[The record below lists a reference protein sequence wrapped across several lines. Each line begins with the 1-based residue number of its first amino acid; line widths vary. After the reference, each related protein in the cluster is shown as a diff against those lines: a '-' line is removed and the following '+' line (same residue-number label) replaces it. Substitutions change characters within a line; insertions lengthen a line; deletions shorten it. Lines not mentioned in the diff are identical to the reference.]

1 MHSLRA
7 LVITIGLIAPALA
20 LAEEGPGRGACKND
34 IKTLCGSVQP
44 GGGRI
49 RDCLRDHRSE
59 VSQACKLAIADRML
73 ERRHTTGS
81 GAPGSQRPPAKPN

>member
-1 MHSLRA
+1 MYSLRA
-7 LVITIGLIAPALA
+7 LVISIGLIAPALA
-20 LAEEGPGRGACKND
+20 LAEEGPGRACKND

-59 VSQACKLAIADRML
+59 VSQACKLAIADRVL

-81 GAPGSQRPPAKPN
+81 GAAGSQKPPAKPNN